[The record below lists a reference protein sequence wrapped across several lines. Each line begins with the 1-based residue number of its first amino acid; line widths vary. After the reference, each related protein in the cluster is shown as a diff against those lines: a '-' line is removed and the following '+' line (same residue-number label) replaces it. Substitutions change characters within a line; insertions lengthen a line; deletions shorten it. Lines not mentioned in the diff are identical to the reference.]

1 MCGIIGYIGKKDA
14 VPIILSGLRRLEYR
28 GYDSAGVAVLNKKG
42 KIEMRKEVGVLDHLF
57 CAVKNEPLA
66 GTLGIGHTRWATHG
80 APSNENCHP
89 HFDCTGNIMVV
100 HNGIIENYK
109 ELKDQLIA
117 RGHTFKSDTDTEIT
131 AHLLEEE
138 LATGARDLETAVKNC
153 IAKIEGSYALGIFRK
168 EEPHTLIGVRQGSP
182 LVVGIGKD
190 EYFISSD
197 VAAILERT
205 RKIIYLNDGEIITL
219 KSHGY
224 TLTDYKGSK
233 IEPVIKKVT
242 WDVESM
248 DKSGY
253 EKYMLKEIHEQ
264 PNIIRQNLRM
274 RLTKDKAGVHFDDF
288 GLSDDDLKKI
298 AKIYVVSCGTAYYA
312 GFTGKYLLEHFTSL
326 PVETDLA
333 SEFRYRKPKLL
344 NENTLIIAVS
354 QSGETA
360 DTLASVR
367 EAKDKGC
374 RILAVC
380 NVVGST
386 LTREA
391 HGTIYINAGPE
402 ISVASTK
409 AYTAQILAI
418 YLFTV
423 YLAKLKGEMTD
434 DAAAALIKEL
444 ESVPAKMEKIFR
456 GEQQI
461 IDIAKKYCKA
471 KSAFYLG
478 RGFNYPNALEGAL
491 KNKEISYMHAEGYAA
506 GEMKH
511 GPIAL
516 IDHKFPV
523 VCIATKG
530 STYDKMVSNMKE
542 VEARKGR
549 IIAVASNGDRNIAS
563 IAETVIS
570 VPETTEEVS
579 PLVNIIPLQILAYY
593 IAQFKGCDI
602 DKPRN
607 LAKSVT
613 VE

>member
-14 VPIILSGLRRLEYR
+14 VPIIMRGLRRLEYR
-28 GYDSAGVAVLNKKG
+28 GYDSAGVSVLNHG
-42 KIEMRKEVGVLDHLF
+42 CAIEMRKAVGVLDNLF
-57 CAVKNEPLA
+57 SAVDKNPLA
-66 GTLGIGHTRWATHG
+66 GPLGIGHTRWATHG
-80 APSNENCHP
+80 VPSSENCHP

-100 HNGIIENYK
+100 HNGIIENFK
-109 ELKDQLIA
+109 ELKDELIKK
-117 RGHTFKSDTDTEIT
+117 GHRFSSETDTEIT
-131 AHLLEEE
+131 AHLIEEA
-138 LATGARDLETAVKNC
+138 LSAGAADLEAAVRAC
-153 IAKIEGSYALGIFRK
+153 IARIEGSYALGIFRK
-168 EEPHTLIGVRQGSP
+168 DEPHTLIGVRQGSP

-197 VAAILERT
+197 VSAIVEST
-205 RKIIYLNDGEIITL
+205 RQIIYLDDGEIITM
-219 KSHGY
+219 KTGGY
-224 TLTDYKGSK
+224 HITDFKGNK
-233 IEPVIKKVT
+233 VKGVVKKVT
-242 WDVESM
+242 WDVEAL
-248 DKSGY
+248 DKAGF

-274 RLTKDKAGVHFDDF
+274 RVTKDKKGVAFDDF
-288 GLSDDDLKKI
+288 TISDDVLKKI
-298 AKIYVVSCGTAYYA
+298 SKIYIVSCGTAYYA
-312 GFTGKYLLEHFTSL
+312 GFTGKYLMEHFTSL
-326 PVETDLA
+326 PVEIDLA

-360 DTLASVR
+360 DTLASVY
-367 EAKDKGC
+367 EAKGKGC
-374 RILAVC
+374 KVLAIC

-386 LTREA
+386 LTRESD
-391 HGTIYINAGPE
+391 GTIYINAGPE

-409 AYTAQILAI
+409 AYTGQLLSI
-418 YLFTV
+418 YLFTI
-423 YLAKLKGEMTD
+423 YLAKLKGEMTAA
-434 DAAAALIKEL
+434 AAAALIKEL
-444 ESVPAKMEKIFR
+444 EAVPNKMEKIMR
-456 GEQQI
+456 GEQEI
-461 IDIAKKYCKA
+461 IEIAKKYCKA

-516 IDHKFPV
+516 IDENFPV

-530 STYDKMVSNMKE
+530 STYDKMISNMKE

-549 IIAVASNGDRNIAS
+549 IIAISSNGDKNVPQ

-570 VPETTEEVS
+570 VPETAEEVS
-579 PLVNIIPLQILAYY
+579 PLVNIMPLQLLAYY
-593 IAQFKGCDI
+593 IAQYKGCDI